1 MSGHSKWANIKH
13 KKARTDAKRGK
24 IFSKLVKEIMVAAK
38 IGGSDLS
45 ANPRLRTAIESGKA
59 ENLPADN
66 IERAIKKGAGELDG
80 ITYEEGTYEGYGP
93 CGVAIIVSYMTDNK
107 NRTVGEV
114 RNVFTKAGG
123 NLGESGSVSWIFEKK
138 GLISFDASAVEEE
151 RLMDVAIDAGAEDVV
166 NNEEDSLFEI
176 YTDPANFHKVKTA
189 IDATELKYSLA
200 ELTMIPSSTVHV
212 EGKDARRII
221 KFIDDLED
229 LDDVQ
234 EVHANFD
241 MSAEDME
248 AVA

>member
-24 IFSKLVKEIMVAAK
+24 VFSKLVKEIMVAAK
-38 IGGSDLS
+38 IGGSDLAS
-45 ANPRLRTAIESGKA
+45 NPRLRTAVEKGKA

-66 IERAIKKGAGELDG
+66 IDRAIKKGAGELDG

-93 CGVAIIVSYMTDNK
+93 SGIAVIVAYMTDNK

-138 GLISFDASAVEEE
+138 GLISFDSASVDEDA
-151 RLMDVAIDAGAEDVV
+151 LMEAAIDAGADDVI
-166 NNEEDSLFEI
+166 NNEDDSLFEV
-176 YTDPANFHKVKTA
+176 YTDPADFHKVRTA
-189 IDATELKYSLA
+189 IDKTDLKYTLA
-200 ELTMIPSSTVHV
+200 ELTMIPSNTVHV
-212 EGKDARRII
+212 EGKDARKVI
-221 KFIDDLED
+221 KFVEDLED

-234 EVHANFD
+234 EVYANFD
-241 MSAEDME
+241 MSTEDME
-248 AVA
+248 EVA